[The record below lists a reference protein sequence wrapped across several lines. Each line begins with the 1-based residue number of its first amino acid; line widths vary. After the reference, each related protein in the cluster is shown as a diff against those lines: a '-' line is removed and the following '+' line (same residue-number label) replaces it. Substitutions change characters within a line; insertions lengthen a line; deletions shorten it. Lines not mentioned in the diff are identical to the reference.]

1 MIFLTNF
8 WESHVI
14 KNNLNPLANAR
25 NIKNRPHVI
34 VMNYES
40 QYNLDKDKII
50 MIMAG
55 LMVGLLVAAFDY
67 SIMATAMPKVINSLQ
82 GMEYY
87 VWPFTFY
94 MLTSTIAII
103 IFGKLSD
110 IYGRKR
116 VLIVGII
123 TFVITSV
130 MCGFSTNIFEL
141 IIFRGLQGIGGG
153 ILISLPFIVVGEIFS
168 PRERAKY
175 MGILASVFGLA
186 DVLGPILGGVIT
198 DNFGWRWVFFVN
210 IPVGIAAVT
219 LILYSLPNFKL
230 PDVKKVID
238 YSGIITFTLALSSL
252 FLAVTLAGDLNTYP
266 LSEITG
272 ILVFSGVMFTL
283 FVSAEKKAVEPILP
297 LRLFKNPIFSLSSV
311 ESFLA
316 SSLMFCGIIY
326 VPLFAQSVLGMNAT
340 NAGFLMIPM
349 SFSLTMASIITG
361 QIISMTGRYKKLVI
375 AEFII
380 TGMGVVL
387 LATMNTNT
395 SPYEL
400 VAYSTVLGIGS
411 GMAYNIF
418 NVAVQNAFTLQD
430 IGIVTASMR
439 FFRNVGTIVFVPIF
453 GYIMNFTLGSSTAV
467 TLSKTEALVLSI
479 QNIFLVA
486 IVLAFVGLIVAF
498 FLKEIPLGE
507 DALMTHEEVSE
518 ERIEKTK

>member
-1 MIFLTNF
+1 MIT
-8 WESHVI
+8 V
-14 KNNLNPLANAR
+14 
-25 NIKNRPHVI
+25 
-34 VMNYES
+34 NYEN
-40 QYNLDKDKII
+40 QYNLAKNKIT
-50 MIMAG
+50 MIMVG

-67 SIMATAMPKVINSLQ
+67 SIMATAMPKVITSLQ

-110 IYGRKR
+110 IYGRKN
-116 VLIVGII
+116 VLIAGITI
-123 TFVITSV
+123 FVITSV
-130 MCGFSTNIFEL
+130 MCGLSTSMFEL

-198 DNFGWRWVFFVN
+198 DNLGWRVVFFVN
-210 IPVGIAAVT
+210 VPVGIAAVA

-230 PDVKKVID
+230 DGVKKVID
-238 YSGIITFTLALSSL
+238 YAGIITFALALSSL
-252 FLAVTLAGDLNTYP
+252 FLAVTFTGDLNKYP
-266 LSEITG
+266 LVEIVG
-272 ILVFSGVMFTL
+272 LLVFSGVMFIL
-283 FVSAEKKAVEPILP
+283 FISAEKGAVEAILP
-297 LRLFKNPIFSLSSV
+297 LRLFKNSIFSVSAF

-316 SSLMFCGIIY
+316 SALMFSGIIY
-326 VPLFAQSVLGMNAT
+326 VPLFAQGVLGMSAT

-361 QIISMTGRYKKLVI
+361 QIISVTGKYKRLVI
-375 AEFII
+375 AEFVI

-395 SPYEL
+395 SPYQL
-400 VAYSTVLGIGS
+400 VIYSTVLGIGS

-439 FFRNVGTIVFVPIF
+439 FFRNVGTIIFVPVF
-453 GYIMNFTLGSSTAV
+453 GYIMNFTLGSSFTV
-467 TLSKTEALVLSI
+467 SLSKTQALAFSI
-479 QNIFLVA
+479 QNIFLIA
-486 IVLAFVGLIVAF
+486 ILLAFIGLIVAYV
-498 FLKEIPLGE
+498 LKEIPLSE
-507 DALMTHEEVSE
+507 DGPV
-518 ERIEKTK
+518 I